1 MSAKDKVLEYVQRA
15 KNDTDGI
22 PEDMVDVYSNLLD
35 NEAVELTRV
44 CEQTTTANIDRITT
58 VFLPAI
64 KKLARDSII
73 NKIVGVQPI
82 PDRVAIVQFMDYV
95 YNTTAAGATA
105 GDSGIDGPV
114 TTEYSLDPGEG
125 KPISRGLDF
134 VIREEGV
141 KARQRKL
148 AGRWTF
154 EAGDS
159 SSKLGVNLEQEVT
172 KALAS
177 KIVEEINF
185 EVITDLYGGA
195 SGSTASWTVPL
206 AGDTPDVKDRKEK
219 ELYYHVVDVASEIY
233 DKTKRYPNFIL
244 CNPKTAAFFKRSG
257 DYVAAGSQ
265 MPNTIKK
272 LFLAGSLNDE
282 FMIYTVPN
290 LSTNDILVGY
300 KGNSELESGAIY
312 APYIPLVVM
321 DSFYNVEN
329 WTWIRSIGSFYA
341 KSYPMLDLYGKVTVA
356 LS

>member
-1 MSAKDKVLEYVQRA
+1 MSAKEIVLDYVQRA
-15 KNDTDGI
+15 KQDTAGI
-22 PEDMVDVYSNLLD
+22 PEDMVDIYHNLLD
-35 NEAVELTRV
+35 NEAVELNRV
-44 CEQTTTANIDRITT
+44 SEQTTTANIDRITT
-58 VFLPAI
+58 VFIPAI

-95 YNTTAAGATA
+95 YNTTTSEVTA

-114 TTEYSLDPGEG
+114 SLAYSNDPGEG
-125 KPISRGLDF
+125 QNITRGLDF

-141 KARQRKL
+141 RARQRKL

-185 EVITDLYGGA
+185 AVINDLYAGA
-195 SGSTASWTVPL
+195 SGANGSWTVPL
-206 AGDTPDVKDRKEK
+206 VGDAPDVKERKEK
-219 ELYYHVVDVASEIY
+219 ELYYNVVDVAAEIY

-244 CNPKTAAFFKRSG
+244 CNPKTAAYFKRSG
-257 DYVAAGSQ
+257 DYVASGSQ
-265 MPNTIKK
+265 MPMTVKK

-290 LSTNDILVGY
+290 LSTNNILVGY

-312 APYIPLVVM
+312 APYIPLVIM

-329 WTWIRSIGSFYA
+329 WTWIRSVGSFYA
-341 KSYPMLDLYGKVTVA
+341 KSYPMLDLYGTVTVA